1 MLPALSM
8 MNVIRFAVA
17 VLVTASGI
25 LSLLLFAARIRR
37 RDYGLLYFG
46 VGATVYGVRLFLQ
59 VAQKAGGTTDLV
71 LTLLLPI
78 PLVLFLMESVAQ
90 EWRKFVWWLV
100 CLDLLT
106 AIVAISAR
114 LMYPHSAIPWR
125 INTVVVL
132 VSIPIWVT
140 MAFWPPRPASR
151 DLRVL
156 RSGLIVFLIFVLY
169 TNLFFLGW
177 LSGSGSL
184 EFIGFSFLLG
194 CLGYVAL
201 SRTQRNE
208 EQLITLHKELE
219 IARNIQTR
227 LLPPPASTAGELT
240 IASRY
245 VPASTVAGDFYDFL
259 SRDDGL
265 GVLIADVSGHG
276 IPAALSASMVKV
288 AVRSQVDHAG
298 QPDAVLHGMNSI
310 LCGNLQG
317 QFVSAGYLF
326 LNPIQGK
333 LTYSGAGHPPLLVW
347 RSRNRQVDSIE
358 ENGWPLGIFAHGKY
372 TAKAAPLSQGDR
384 CLLYTDGL
392 LEAPSPGGE
401 EFGFERLKTFLS
413 EHAVLTAQSFC
424 DRLVQRLT
432 EWCGPAQG
440 LNDDLTVVVVDFST

>member
-1 MLPALSM
+1 MIPALSPM
-8 MNVIRFAVA
+8 DVIRFVVA

-25 LSLLLFAARIRR
+25 LSLLLFAGRFRR

-59 VAQKAGGTTDLV
+59 VAQKGGATTDLV
-71 LTLLLPI
+71 LTLILPV
-78 PLVLFLMESVAQ
+78 PLVLFLAESVAR
-90 EWRKFVWWLV
+90 EWKKVVPWLV
-100 CLDLLT
+100 CLDLLS
-106 AIVAISAR
+106 AIAAISLHVTNPR
-114 LMYPHSAIPWR
+114 SAIPWR
-125 INTVVVL
+125 INNIVVL
-132 VSIPIWVT
+132 ASLPIWVT
-140 MAFWPPRPASR
+140 MAYWPPPPASR
-151 DLRVL
+151 NLRVL
-156 RSGLIVFLIFVLY
+156 RFGLIVFLLFVLY
-169 TNLFFLGW
+169 TNLVSLGW

-184 EFIGFSFLLG
+184 EFIGFSVLLG
-194 CLGYVAL
+194 ALGYVAL

-208 EQLITLHKELE
+208 EQLVTLHKELE

-227 LLPPPASTAGELT
+227 LLPQPAATAGELT

-245 VPASTVAGDFYDFL
+245 VPASTVAGDFYDFI

-265 GVLIADVSGHG
+265 GVLVADVSGHG

-288 AVRSQVDHAG
+288 AVRSQMDHAS

-358 ENGWPLGIFAHGKY
+358 ENGFPLGIFADGSY
-372 TAKAAPLSQGDR
+372 TAKAAPLAQGDR

-392 LEAPSPGGE
+392 LEAPDPAGE
-401 EFGFERLKTFLS
+401 EFGSERVKAFLA
-413 EHAVLTAQSFC
+413 EHATLTAQPFC

-432 EWCGPAQG
+432 EWCGSAQSFA
-440 LNDDLTVVVVDFST
+440 DDLTVVVVDFSS